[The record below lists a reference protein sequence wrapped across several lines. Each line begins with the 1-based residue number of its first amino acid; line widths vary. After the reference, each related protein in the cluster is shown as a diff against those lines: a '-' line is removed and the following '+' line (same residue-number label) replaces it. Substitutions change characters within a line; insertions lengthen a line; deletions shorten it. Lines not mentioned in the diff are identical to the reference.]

1 MVRSER
7 FSARMCRSNE
17 RARGERGGLSM
28 TPQEVKPVM
37 RCSSGTQLHEPAPD
51 VKMTSISAGEGL
63 VVGLPGL
70 EPGTSSLSGMRSNRL
85 SYRPV
90 ALGNVAQGVGRS
102 RPDCAAVASELGD
115 DGVGSADGDVVDAA
129 ATGVVTF
136 GGLGDELVAEVGGAE
151 EGDVAGGGDG
161 DGAVGVAGEGE
172 GGVGEE
178 EDVAAVADAVA
189 VEHGVADLHAGGG
202 VAWGDVVDLDAEV
215 AGGQVGLVHGRG
227 GALGEGLG
235 ILGHATSW
243 ARMCPCRMADLG
255 GFGGDGRRARL
266 VQSGG

>member
-1 MVRSER
+1 MTAFPLV
-7 FSARMCRSNE
+7 
-17 RARGERGGLSM
+17 GGDM
-28 TPQEVKPVM
+28 
-37 RCSSGTQLHEPAPD
+37 
-51 VKMTSISAGEGL
+51 
-63 VVGLPGL
+63 VGLGGL
-70 EPGTSSLSGMRSNRL
+70 EPPTSSLSGMRSNRL

-172 GGVGEE
+172 GGVGEQ
-178 EDVAAVADAVA
+178 EDVAPVADVVA
-189 VEHGVADLHAGGG
+189 VDHGVADHHARGGLAG
-202 VAWGDVVDLDAEV
+202 SDVVDLDAEV
-215 AGGQVGLVHGRG
+215 AGGQVVLPHGGG

-235 ILGHATSW
+235 VLWHAASSVW
-243 ARMCPCRMADLG
+243 
-255 GFGGDGRRARL
+255 
-266 VQSGG
+266 